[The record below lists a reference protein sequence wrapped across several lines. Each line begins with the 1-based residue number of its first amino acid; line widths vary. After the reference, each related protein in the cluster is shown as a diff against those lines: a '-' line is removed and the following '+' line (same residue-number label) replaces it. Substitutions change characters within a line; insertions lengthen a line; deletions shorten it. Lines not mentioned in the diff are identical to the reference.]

1 MTTNPIN
8 AVPGTTAASFSNAV
22 QGGFD
27 KQEFLNLLVAQLQNQ
42 DPLSPLKG
50 QEFASQLAQFS
61 SVEQLTSIDSNL
73 QQSISS
79 NVVLSQTITNTLA
92 TALIGKQ
99 VTAQGNQID
108 LSANT
113 PVDVPFRLGENASTV
128 KVTITDAAGNIV
140 RTIDEG
146 GKSSGIRSVAW
157 DGKDEHGDALPEGIY
172 NFSIEASK
180 ADGSTVVS
188 QELIRG
194 IASSLQYN
202 NGSAVLKVGQIQ
214 VSFGDVLE
222 ISSGF
227 GGAG

>member
-8 AVPGTTAASFSNAV
+8 AVPGTAAASLSNAV
-22 QGGFD
+22 QGGFS

-61 SVEQLTSIDSNL
+61 SVEQLTSIDGNL
-73 QQSISS
+73 QQSIKS
-79 NVVLSQTITNTLA
+79 NVVLSQTINNTLA

-113 PVDVPFRLGENASTV
+113 PVDVPFHLGENASEV
-128 KVTITDAAGNIV
+128 KVTITDTAGNVV
-140 RTIDEG
+140 RTIDAR

-157 DGKDEHGDALPEGIY
+157 DGKDDHGDALPQGIY
-172 NFSIEASK
+172 NFSIEATK
-180 ADGSTVVS
+180 GDGSSVDA

-202 NGSAVLKVGQIQ
+202 NGNAVLKVGQIP